1 MNEWLLQKQ
10 KLSSSMGTSSISH
23 STFYVLSVYPAHF
36 LISLPL
42 NNFSFSPPL
51 TFPSQ
56 TALRAQRPLLPDR
69 AGGRLHPAL
78 LLRPGALPPGAVGGL
93 GRAQHAQ
100 VLHTHHA
107 RIHSPGESVA
117 VALQKGKKKFCSYC
131 PPLFLVR
138 EALCWVRFTCAR
150 EQIALGE
157 IG

>member
-1 MNEWLLQKQ
+1 MASAKTETFFLYGNQQHLPFNFLRTFS
-10 KLSSSMGTSSISH
+10 LSSP
-23 STFYVLSVYPAHF
+23 FFDQPAFEQLF
-36 LISLPL
+36 LLP
-42 NNFSFSPPL
+42 PPL